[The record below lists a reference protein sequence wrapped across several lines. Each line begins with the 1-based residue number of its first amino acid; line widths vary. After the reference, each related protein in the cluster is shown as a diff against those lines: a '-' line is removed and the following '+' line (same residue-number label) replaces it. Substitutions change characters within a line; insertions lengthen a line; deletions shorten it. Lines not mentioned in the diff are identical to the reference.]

1 VDPVETE
8 GKGNVLGVVGAGNVK
23 KVDIGNGK
31 SIGGNAGSSGLP
43 MFLPPPSAP
52 STPTF
57 LPRAVAGV
65 GSFLARSA
73 HLAARW
79 QWLGWAVLHRAQG
92 TRARK
97 TTRAVR
103 SWTYYYTS

>member
-8 GKGNVLGVVGAGNVK
+8 GKGNVLGVVGAVNVK
-23 KVDIGNGK
+23 KVDIENGK

-43 MFLPPPSAP
+43 VFLARAPP

-79 QWLGWAVLHRAQG
+79 QWLGWTVLHRAQG
-92 TRARK
+92 TRARNNPL
-97 TTRAVR
+97 
-103 SWTYYYTS
+103 